1 MSQPP
6 NSTKNPMTPARSHK
20 KGHRVLK
27 PNKQSPAK
35 TENQVR
41 DIVKSKY
48 PDYDKV
54 AVALAPIFGLG
65 SDLIAG
71 QRAQGLFKHRPFL
84 EAFAEF
90 ADVLLEGRWDVPV
103 ASWVEVIKAVP
114 SREGTS
120 KESTDWSSLKLK
132 GQHRDVNDHY
142 ACFLARAMHD
152 IRHPTKST
160 QLVYWIKEADVED
173 GYWVL
178 FHALMYLQLEAM
190 REYRRRAPIKDRI
203 NHMLGRQ

>member
-6 NSTKNPMTPARSHK
+6 ISTKSARAPARSHK
-20 KGHRVLK
+20 KGHRVLQ
-27 PNKQSPAK
+27 PNKESPAE

-41 DIVKSKY
+41 TIVKSKY
-48 PDYDKV
+48 SDYDKV

-84 EAFAEF
+84 EAFSDF
-90 ADVLLEGRWDVPV
+90 ADVCLEGRWDVPV
-103 ASWVEVIKAVP
+103 ASWAEVMKAVP
-114 SREGTS
+114 SGRGTS
-120 KESTDWSSLKLK
+120 KELSDWLKLRLK

-142 ACFLARAMHD
+142 ACFLVRAMHD
-152 IRHPTKST
+152 IRHPTTPT
-160 QLVYWIKEADVED
+160 QLVYWIKEADMED

-190 REYRRRAPIKDRI
+190 REYRCRAPIKDRI
-203 NHMLGRQ
+203 NHMLGR